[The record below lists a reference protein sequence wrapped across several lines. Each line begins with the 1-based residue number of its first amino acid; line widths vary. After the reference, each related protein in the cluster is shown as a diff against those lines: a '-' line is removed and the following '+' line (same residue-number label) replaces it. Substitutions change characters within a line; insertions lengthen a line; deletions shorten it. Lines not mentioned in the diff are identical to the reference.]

1 MTHTISLP
9 QTVKEPSNLAAR
21 LLTRRQF
28 LLGAGSLI
36 GMSALSACVLV
47 QPAVA
52 PPDST
57 VTPEAEAATTP
68 EMRTITDGNGRTV
81 EIPVNPQRVVAG
93 YTTDADVAIILELP
107 LVGAPGARGSANQ
120 AFARY
125 QPQEK
130 LANVERI
137 TTFVEP
143 NLEQILA
150 LNPDVII
157 DSVGDYIEGRID
169 LFMQIAPT
177 LDVSKEYSEGWRTYL
192 RTVAQ
197 VFDRTELAEAFI
209 TDYEIRAAELGA
221 RIRERYPDATFALI
235 GAYEPGVVWVS
246 DLTMHPVKILVNDVG
261 LTPSVIMPA
270 TIAERPN
277 LSMEQLMMLGDTDM
291 LFLRV
296 EPLPEG
302 EGRDQSIHGPLK
314 ESPLW
319 QRLPA
324 VQNGMLIEFDA
335 ELFYASPLT
344 ASAFL
349 DTVEAALLT

>member
-1 MTHTISLP
+1 MNYAMTH
-9 QTVKEPSNLAAR
+9 
-21 LLTRRQF
+21 LTRRHF
-28 LLGAGSLI
+28 LLSASSLL
-36 GMSALSACVLV
+36 GLTALSACVPIA
-47 QPAVA
+47 PATT
-52 PPDST
+52 DTSS
-57 VTPEAEAATTP
+57 EAAATTP
-68 EMRTITDGNGRTV
+68 EMQTITDGEGRTV
-81 EIPVNPQRVVAG
+81 ELPVNPQRVVAG
-93 YTTDADVAIILELP
+93 YTTDADVAIILDLP
-107 LVGAPGARGSANQ
+107 LVGAPGARGSALE
-120 AFARY
+120 AFAPY

-137 TTFVEP
+137 TTFTEP

-150 LNPDVII
+150 LDPDVII
-157 DSVGDYIEGRID
+157 DSVGNYIDGRIE

-177 LDVSKEYSEGWRTYL
+177 LDVSTEYSEGWRTYL
-192 RTVAQ
+192 RTVAKI
-197 VFDRTELAEAFI
+197 FDRTELAEAFI
-209 TDYEIRAAELGA
+209 ADYEMRAADIGV

-261 LTPSVIMPA
+261 LTPSAIMPA
-270 TIAERPN
+270 TVAERPN
-277 LSMEQLMMLGDTDM
+277 LSMEKLTLLDDTDM

-324 VQNGMLIEFDA
+324 VQNNMVIEYDA

-349 DTVEAALLT
+349 DVLEAKLLS